1 MIENQ
6 TVKDRLKD
14 FIKYLGIGQSKFEKK
29 CNLSNGYIN
38 NSKGNFGA
46 SKLEYIL
53 KLHPELNRE
62 WLLYGE
68 GDMLKSSINQE
79 GEHNTQVIGDGN
91 HINTPSTIDAALQEI
106 AAQRK
111 LVERA
116 YDLIEVQ
123 ININKEQNEKYLS
136 IIDNL
141 LKK

>member
-1 MIENQ
+1 MRKIE
-6 TVKDRLKD
+6 RLVIYMD
-14 FIKYLGIGQSKFEKK
+14 FKGLNDNKVTQECGLSQGLLGQARSGKSDLGTKAIEKILNKYQD
-29 CNLSNGYIN
+29 LSRI
-38 NSKGNFGA
+38 
-46 SKLEYIL
+46 
-53 KLHPELNRE
+53 
-62 WLLYGE
+62 WLITGE
-68 GDMLKSSINQE
+68 GEMLKSSINQE

>member
-1 MIENQ
+1 MN
-6 TVKDRLKD
+6 
-14 FIKYLGIGQSKFEKK
+14 KYQD
-29 CNLSNGYIN
+29 LSRI
-38 NSKGNFGA
+38 
-46 SKLEYIL
+46 
-53 KLHPELNRE
+53 
-62 WLLYGE
+62 WLITGE
-68 GDMLKSSINQE
+68 GEILKSSINQE